1 MSNGCLVG
9 KRRGAPRLAKPL
21 RLRYSGAMLALLRQ
35 FLAFF
40 GVGLVAAVVHYSVL
54 VGAVEGAG
62 VAPVPATLAGY
73 IFGGIVSYSLNRR
86 HTYRSARPHDEAG
99 WRFALVAGVGFVMTW
114 LLMSLF
120 VTRWALPYVPA
131 QIVTTG
137 LVLLWSFFAHKYFS
151 FGAPPAS

>member
-1 MSNGCLVG
+1 MG
-9 KRRGAPRLAKPL
+9 KRHGQTRLAKPL
-21 RLRYSGAMLALLRQ
+21 RLRYSGAMFTLLRQ

-54 VGAVEGAG
+54 IGAVEGAG

-73 IFGGIVSYSLNRR
+73 VFGGIVSYILNRR
-86 HTYRSARPHDEAG
+86 HTYRSDRPHEEAG

-151 FGAPPAS
+151 FGGNRPA